1 MNYSDLYTRS
11 SLKPPKALLFAAFI
25 SIVALGAVFFQSS
38 QGNAIPTRATQKT
51 VQGLQVIPISAREV
65 GIYWQSDSAEQGWI
79 VVGTSPNS
87 VNTTVLDERDVDTS
101 RASRR
106 NHYII
111 LRNLTEQTTY
121 YYELIAGRE
130 LVTLPN
136 GKPYSFTTLAV
147 DNGVRSNLRPA
158 YGKIVNANDSPAADA
173 LVFLRITDAYPLVA
187 ITKAS
192 GEWLIPL
199 QTILSVKSGQGI
211 AVSDADRVSLD
222 FISDNGQSTH
232 VDAPISKITPLP
244 QTIILGKDYQFT
256 SDAVLGASTSLVS
269 AQSSQTSPLQ
279 IIYPKQNSVVPAVQP
294 LIKGTGI
301 AGTTVYASINSTP
314 PFSYRTT
321 VGSDG
326 QWLVSV
332 DTPISPGIYTLQVM
346 LPDVTKKTVVLQ
358 RTFSIAKSGEQ
369 VLGSATA
376 SATVTPAQ
384 TSIVTPTSIIAAP
397 TSVVLPQQSPT
408 LIRTGNNSLP
418 IAFVSL
424 SFIIIGIGILF
435 IVT

>member
-1 MNYSDLYTRS
+1 M
-11 SLKPPKALLFAAFI
+11 
-25 SIVALGAVFFQSS
+25 
-38 QGNAIPTRATQKT
+38 
-51 VQGLQVIPISAREV
+51 
-65 GIYWQSDSAEQGWI
+65 
-79 VVGTSPNS
+79 
-87 VNTTVLDERDVDTS
+87 
-101 RASRR
+101 
-106 NHYII
+106 
-111 LRNLTEQTTY
+111 
-121 YYELIAGRE
+121 
-130 LVTLPN
+130 
-136 GKPYSFTTLAV
+136 
-147 DNGVRSNLRPA
+147 
-158 YGKIVNANDSPAADA
+158 
-173 LVFLRITDAYPLVA
+173 
-187 ITKAS
+187 
-192 GEWLIPL
+192 
-199 QTILSVKSGQGI
+199 
-211 AVSDADRVSLD
+211 
-222 FISDNGQSTH
+222 
-232 VDAPISKITPLP
+232 
-244 QTIILGKDYQFT
+244 
-256 SDAVLGASTSLVS
+256 
-269 AQSSQTSPLQ
+269 
-279 IIYPKQNSVVPAVQP
+279 QP